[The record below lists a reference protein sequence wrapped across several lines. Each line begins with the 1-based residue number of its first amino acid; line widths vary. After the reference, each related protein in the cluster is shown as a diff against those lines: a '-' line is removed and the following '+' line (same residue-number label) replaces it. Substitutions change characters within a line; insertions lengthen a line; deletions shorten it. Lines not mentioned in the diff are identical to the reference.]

1 MASGME
7 IRASPNDGS
16 NPIRPAISRRS
27 CDQCRAR
34 KIGCDRGTPCSNCST
49 ARVDCTHSK
58 IAIRTSTARQR
69 VLVSEQYEQKID
81 DISRDVSHIKSLLT
95 GLDLDRI
102 TSTRASTHHHTTP
115 RVENPGVAK
124 VPLKDRDASQSSP
137 PPQWDHSSHVINL
150 IKSIVQQGTSGY
162 ASPEWKDT
170 VSSLENLVNV
180 LEDPHASRCPASTEH
195 IASNRT
201 GNGPAPPLE
210 AILEILRWTKAH
222 ATDFRIS
229 WICRFLPLVTFQE
242 ICTRVY
248 FGVGESTCAE
258 MIIANSFLAYVF
270 AEYAVIHGDSK
281 HREYCQFHRSSL
293 GSALLRLPLLSQA
306 SMELVAAMT
315 LGSLYMVEEGRASH
329 AWTLISNA
337 MALCQTLGYHRLD
350 GYSGGDKEMQ
360 TRLFWAVYSYEN
372 GLSLRLGRYSGIRD
386 SDITLVIEP
395 SHHIAIRFGRIQGR
409 IYSQLYSP
417 EGLASTDDAR
427 AEAAGI
433 LAQEIQ
439 SIIDETHADIATALC
454 QSSTVEEDP
463 ARVIYLH
470 CDLVC
475 QSSMMSM
482 VLRAIPAA
490 GNTYATDSCV
500 TVARNTLDLHG
511 QCMKLVDGCKDPLL
525 MKRYISWAV
534 LHTPFLPFS
543 IVFENAVRHSNTHDL
558 DRLNRFAA
566 SFKSDTVNRE
576 AATHPHRLYELL
588 SQAARLCVQSGST
601 LRYDDSVILTSS
613 DSAMT
618 EPGVADTPNDTS
630 VEDMVLP
637 SGQDTTLEQDLLVF
651 WGNQYE
657 SSDQF
662 LRGVVV
668 LCLRSPLKIEEIK
681 IRLYGNV
688 RHGWLADPGVAHNT
702 NIFKHKWPPLVGA
715 SGKSLTLPA
724 GNYEWPFEVLMPGDT
739 PESLDGLPDA
749 SITYAFRATI
759 NRGKLVRH
767 ASCGKKLRIIR
778 TLAPTALEF
787 MHNVSVEQTWTNKID
802 YSVCIPSK
810 AVAFGSSVVLE
821 IRVTPLVK
829 GIELEQ
835 IGVKLVEFHEFSM
848 HSRHYIYTR
857 EHKSQREVSHWD
869 FEVSRDQNWQ
879 DVIEETNQE
888 GWVIKQTLN
897 LPKALAECSQDID
910 AQGIKIWHKLKIHIP
925 IRNQD
930 GHISH
935 LDMGIPISICMS
947 PFVTLD
953 EQGNVVDRS
962 TSILHQTAATVGPPL
977 YGEHVLDQLCG
988 TLQDWQTPA
997 CGLQPISPEADV
1009 TQPTAGLSSNSAR
1022 DEQHSLTVPSSRS
1035 SSEAATTDSDE
1046 FPELS
1051 RLPTYRTALVAPLQ
1065 WHNQPPGYQAT
1076 DERES

>member
-7 IRASPNDGS
+7 IRASPNDES

-27 CDQCRAR
+27 
-34 KIGCDRGTPCSNCST
+34 
-49 ARVDCTHSK
+49 VH
-58 IAIRTSTARQR
+58 AINAEPES
-69 VLVSEQYEQKID
+69 EQKID

-102 TSTRASTHHHTTP
+102 TSTRASTHHHTTL

-124 VPLKDRDASQSSP
+124 VPLKDRNASQSSP

-162 ASPEWKDT
+162 TSPEWKDT

-180 LEDPHASRCPASTEH
+180 LEDPHASRFPASTEH

-210 AILEILRWTKAH
+210 AILEILRWAKAH
-222 ATDFRIS
+222 TTDFRIS

-350 GYSGGDKEMQ
+350 GYSGGDKETQ

-417 EGLASTDDAR
+417 EGLASTDDVR

-439 SIIDETHADIATALC
+439 SIIDETHADITAALC

-534 LHTPFLPFS
+534 LHTPFFPFS

-558 DRLNRFAA
+558 DRLDRFAA
-566 SFKSDTVNRE
+566 SFKSDTGNRE

-601 LRYDDSVILTSS
+601 LRYDNSVILTSS

-637 SGQDTTLEQDLLVF
+637 SGQDTTFNIGDWLEQDLLVF

-668 LCLRSPLKIEEIK
+668 LCLRSPLKIEEIR
-681 IRLYGNV
+681 IRLDGNV

-724 GNYEWPFEVLMPGDT
+724 GNYEWPFEVLVPGDT
-739 PESLDGLPDA
+739 PESLDSLPDA
-749 SITYAFRATI
+749 SITYALRATI

-829 GIELEQ
+829 GIELER

-888 GWVIKQTLN
+888 GWVIKKTLN

-930 GHISH
+930 GHVSH

-962 TSILHQTAATVGPPL
+962 TNILRQTAATVGPPL

-997 CGLQPISPEADV
+997 CGLQPVSPEADV
-1009 TQPTAGLSSNSAR
+1009 TQPTARLSSNSAR
-1022 DEQHSLTVPSSRS
+1022 DEQHSQTVPSSRS